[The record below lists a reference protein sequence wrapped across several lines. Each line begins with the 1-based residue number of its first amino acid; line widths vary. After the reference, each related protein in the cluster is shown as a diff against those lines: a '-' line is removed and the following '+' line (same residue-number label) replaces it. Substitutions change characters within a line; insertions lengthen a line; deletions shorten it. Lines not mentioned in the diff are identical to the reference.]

1 MKLLIATTNP
11 GKRREIE
18 EILSGAP
25 VTLVSVADFPDI
37 PEPEET
43 GATFADNARLKALHY
58 AAATGL
64 PSAADD
70 SGLEIEALDNQP
82 GVHSARWH
90 GTDYAV
96 KFRAIHALLDEKGLT
111 TSRARFV
118 CHVALA
124 HDGRIL
130 FEADGTVTG
139 EIAREPR
146 GIHGFGYDPIFFYP
160 PLGVTLA
167 EIEHTRKRTVSH
179 RGKAFAALREY
190 LIAGP
195 KAGSE
200 SQARRAERGV

>member
-25 VTLVSVADFPDI
+25 VTLVSVADCPDI

-96 KFRAIHALLDEKGLT
+96 KFRAIHALLDGKGLT

-130 FEADGTVTG
+130 FEADGTVSG

-167 EIEHTRKRTVSH
+167 EIEQTQKRTVSH

-190 LIAGP
+190 LIAAPIG
-195 KAGSE
+195 GSE
-200 SQARRAERGV
+200 DPARRTDRKV